1 MLACRVVVAA
11 PPKGVLLLAGT
22 ALQVALTAGGTGMIL
37 AFRKALARL
46 AVRVRQR
53 RLAGIGL
60 ALVVGTAPEIAVFAL
75 EAAQAAVFAVGT
87 GEGFFRAGE
96 RLN

>member
-1 MLACRVVVAA
+1 MTNQQI
-11 PPKGVLLLAGT
+11 PFSVLDLMPT
-22 ALQVALTAGGTGMIL
+22 
-37 AFRKALARL
+37 RKDRSHTQTM
-46 AVRVRQR
+46 RY
-53 RLAGIGL
+53 
-60 ALVVGTAPEIAVFAL
+60 TL